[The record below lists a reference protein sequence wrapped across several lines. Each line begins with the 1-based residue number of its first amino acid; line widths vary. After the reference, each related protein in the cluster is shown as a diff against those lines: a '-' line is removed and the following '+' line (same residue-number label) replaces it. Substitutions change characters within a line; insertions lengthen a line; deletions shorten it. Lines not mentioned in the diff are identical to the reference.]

1 MKRQIINRG
10 IRFARAA
17 IGPYT
22 TRIGNRTFARAAV
35 LKSDGYGPPIPYT
48 DSDWTL
54 ETGVTVS
61 NGVLTTVPT
70 PSGYSGY
77 ILDKGM
83 LTPGKTYKMS
93 WSQDGTNIGVQPRIG
108 STPSSPIFTAG
119 DFSIEKETD
128 TDQIHFLFQSSMA
141 GTVSNIVVR
150 EKL

>member
-61 NGVLTTVPT
+61 NGVLSTVVT
-70 PSGYSGY
+70 PSGESGY
-77 ILDKGM
+77 ILNKGM

-93 WSQDGTNIGVQPRIG
+93 WSQDGTDIGVQPSIG
-108 STPSSPIFTAG
+108 SSPSSPVFTAG
-119 DFSIEKETD
+119 DFAIEKETD
-128 TDQIHFLFQSSMA
+128 TDQIKFLFSSIMV